1 MQAKSELKNP
11 RPATD
16 ADEAVATE
24 RKRIESRR
32 DALGVRPVA
41 THADSTWGL
50 ALSGGGI
57 RSATFSLGVLQALAR
72 AAPAETSAS
81 AQASSAATSTST
93 TAATSSLAVWLTP
106 IEQDTFTITD
116 SKTGTTKTVAY
127 ADVNQIEAKHLPTWA
142 YIAIGAGIGFGILV
156 AVLAI
161 TFRASL
167 PAAVSGGCGH
177 ESALV

>member
-1 MQAKSELKNP
+1 MNNNGQIAFNGDLTPAPGANESTGVFVYSGGKIRRSP
-11 RPATD
+11 GPATPCP
-16 ADEAVATE
+16 AA
-24 RKRIESRR
+24 
-32 DALGVRPVA
+32 G
-41 THADSTWGL
+41 TWL
-50 ALSGGGI
+50 
-57 RSATFSLGVLQALAR
+57 T
-72 AAPAETSAS
+72 
-81 AQASSAATSTST
+81 QASSAATSTST